1 MIGRGPVRIWGGC
14 GNADFTSVTRFVS
27 VQPIGRVVLIFGG
40 LWPPT
45 AGARFRMQ
53 NHHILMP
60 TTANTIDMGVTGKM
74 TMGRPGDGKNR
85 MTIAHSRT
93 GVSLFRPG
101 QAVEHPPL
109 PEDQRTGYDI
119 FAIPQ
124 ALIPPSPLRVWESI
138 GPIALDADRLAGN
151 GLFTQA
157 STNPAVTVFDMLRTR
172 LLQALRER
180 NWQRIAVTS
189 PTHGC
194 GKSFVAAN
202 LALSLA
208 RLPATRTI
216 LMDLELR
223 RPHLAGIFGVADA
236 APLQEFLSGEQPL
249 ESHFR
254 RFGKTL
260 ALALNG
266 AAVADAAA
274 VLQDPDTAQALDAM
288 ISQLQPDAVI
298 YDLPPVLTSDDVMA
312 MIPQI
317 DAVLLVADGT
327 RTTADEIKA
336 TERMLDGRV
345 PLMGVV
351 LNRAQDRKR
360 GRYTYGKG

>member
-1 MIGRGPVRIWGGC
+1 MQYDRILLP
-14 GNADFTSVTRFVS
+14 TSASTTDMDGAGDVGMGQAEDDKHPMT
-27 VQPIGRVVLIFGG
+27 
-40 LWPPT
+40 PPQ
-45 AGARFRMQ
+45 AR
-53 NHHILMP
+53 
-60 TTANTIDMGVTGKM
+60 A
-74 TMGRPGDGKNR
+74 
-85 MTIAHSRT
+85 

-101 QAVEHPPL
+101 QPMNRPPVTL
-109 PEDQRTGYDI
+109 DQRTGHEI
-119 FAIPQ
+119 FAVPH
-124 ALIPPSPLRVWESI
+124 ALSGPSPMRVWESI
-138 GPIALDADRLAGN
+138 GPISLDAERLAGN
-151 GLFTQA
+151 GLFTHA
-157 STNPAVTVFDMLRTR
+157 STNPAVAVFDMLRTR

-180 NWQRIAVTS
+180 GWRRIAVTS

-223 RPHLAGIFGVADA
+223 RPHLAGIFGVVDA

-254 RFGKTL
+254 RYGKTL
-260 ALALNG
+260 ALGLNG
-266 AAVADAAA
+266 AAVDDPAT
-274 VLQDPDTAQALDAM
+274 VLQDPDTPLALDAM
-288 ISQLQPDAVI
+288 LTQLQPDVVVH
-298 YDLPPVLTSDDVMA
+298 DLPPVLTSDDVIA

-327 RTTADEIKA
+327 RSTADEIKA
-336 TERMLDGRV
+336 TERLLDGRV

-351 LNRAQDRKR
+351 LNRAQDRRLGRLGQGR
-360 GRYTYGKG
+360 G

>member
-1 MIGRGPVRIWGGC
+1 
-14 GNADFTSVTRFVS
+14 VTAA
-27 VQPIGRVVLIFGG
+27 Q
-40 LWPPT
+40 
-45 AGARFRMQ
+45 AR
-53 NHHILMP
+53 
-60 TTANTIDMGVTGKM
+60 A
-74 TMGRPGDGKNR
+74 
-85 MTIAHSRT
+85 

-101 QAVEHPPL
+101 QAVNRPAITL
-109 PEDQRTGYDI
+109 DQRTGHEI
-119 FAIPQ
+119 FAVPQ
-124 ALIPPSPLRVWESI
+124 ALTAPSPLRVWDSI
-138 GPIALDADRLAGN
+138 GPIALNAERLAGN

-157 STNPAVTVFDMLRTR
+157 STNPAVAVFDMLRTR
-172 LLQALRER
+172 LLQALRDR
-180 NWQRIAVTS
+180 GWQRIAVTS

-223 RPHLAGIFGVADA
+223 RPHLAGIFGVVDA

-254 RFGKTL
+254 RYGKTL

-266 AAVADAAA
+266 AAVSDPAT
-274 VLQDPDTAQALDAM
+274 VLQDPDTALALDAM
-288 ISQLQPDAVI
+288 LTQLQPDVVI
-298 YDLPPVLTSDDVMA
+298 HDMPPVLMSDDVIA

-327 RTTADEIKA
+327 RSTGEEIKA

-351 LNRAQDRKR
+351 LNRAQDRRLGRQGYGR
-360 GRYTYGKG
+360 G

>member
-1 MIGRGPVRIWGGC
+1 
-14 GNADFTSVTRFVS
+14 
-27 VQPIGRVVLIFGG
+27 
-40 LWPPT
+40 
-45 AGARFRMQ
+45 MQ
-53 NHHILMP
+53 NHRILMP
-60 TTANTIDMGVTGKM
+60 ISTNTPDMGISGNVMTGQSDSGK
-74 TMGRPGDGKNR
+74 GKPGAG
-85 MTIAHSRT
+85 AHRS

-101 QAVEHPPL
+101 QAVDRPDITL
-109 PEDQRTGYDI
+109 DQRTGHEI
-119 FAIPQ
+119 FAVPQ
-124 ALIPPSPLRVWESI
+124 ALSPLSPMRVWESI
-138 GPIALDADRLAGN
+138 GPIALNAERLSGN

-157 STNPAVTVFDMLRTR
+157 SENPAVAVFDMLRTR

-180 NWQRIAVTS
+180 GWQRIAVTS

-202 LALSLA
+202 LALSLS
-208 RLPATRTI
+208 RLPANRTI

-223 RPHLAGIFGVADA
+223 RPHLAGIFGVTDA

-260 ALALNG
+260 ALCLNG
-266 AAVADAAA
+266 AAVADPAT

-288 ISQLQPDAVI
+288 ITQLQPDAVI
-298 YDLPPVLTSDDVMA
+298 YDMPPVLVSDDVIA
-312 MIPQI
+312 MIPHI

-336 TERMLDGRV
+336 TERLLEGRV

-351 LNRAQDRKR
+351 LNRAQDRKL
-360 GRYTYGKG
+360 GRYTYGKS

>member
-1 MIGRGPVRIWGGC
+1 
-14 GNADFTSVTRFVS
+14 
-27 VQPIGRVVLIFGG
+27 
-40 LWPPT
+40 
-45 AGARFRMQ
+45 MQ
-53 NHHILMP
+53 NNRILMP
-60 TTANTIDMGVTGKM
+60 FTANAADVGMVGNVTM
-74 TMGRPGDGKNR
+74 TQSGTDKGRMNAGQTR
-85 MTIAHSRT
+85 A

-101 QAVEHPPL
+101 QAVDR
-109 PEDQRTGYDI
+109 PEITLDQRTGHEI

-124 ALIPPSPLRVWESI
+124 ALTPLVPVRVWESI
-138 GPIALDADRLAGN
+138 GPITLDAERLAGN

-157 STNPAVTVFDMLRTR
+157 SANPAVTVFDMLRTR
-172 LLQALRER
+172 LLAALRER
-180 NWQRIAVTS
+180 GWQRIAVTS

-208 RLPATRTI
+208 RLPANRTI

-260 ALALNG
+260 ALGLNG
-266 AAVADAAA
+266 AAVADPAT
-274 VLQDPDTAQALDAM
+274 VLQDPDTALALDAM
-288 ISQLQPDAVI
+288 ITQLQPDAVI
-298 YDLPPVLTSDDVMA
+298 YDLPPVLVSDDVIA
-312 MIPQI
+312 MIPHI

-336 TERMLDGRV
+336 TERMLEGRV

-351 LNRAQDRKR
+351 LNKAQDRKL
-360 GRYTYGKG
+360 GRYTYGKN

>member
-1 MIGRGPVRIWGGC
+1 MGQTGSGKDRGTGGQ
-14 GNADFTSVTRFVS
+14 T
-27 VQPIGRVVLIFGG
+27 
-40 LWPPT
+40 
-45 AGARFRMQ
+45 
-53 NHHILMP
+53 
-60 TTANTIDMGVTGKM
+60 
-74 TMGRPGDGKNR
+74 
-85 MTIAHSRT
+85 RT

-101 QAVEHPPL
+101 QPVDRPDITL
-109 PEDQRTGYDI
+109 DQRTGHEI
-119 FAIPQ
+119 FAVPQ
-124 ALIPPSPLRVWESI
+124 ALTPPSPARVWESI
-138 GPIALDADRLAGN
+138 GPISLNADRLAGN

-157 STNPAVTVFDMLRTR
+157 STNPAVAVFDILRTR
-172 LLQALRER
+172 LLQALRDR
-180 NWQRIAVTS
+180 GWQRIAVTS
-189 PTHGC
+189 PSHGC

-223 RPHLAGIFGVADA
+223 RPHLAGIFGVIDA

-260 ALALNG
+260 ALGLNG
-266 AAVADAAA
+266 AAIADPTP
-274 VLQDPDTAQALDAM
+274 LLHDPDTAQALEAM
-288 ISQLQPDAVI
+288 IVQLQPDAVI
-298 YDLPPVLTSDDVMA
+298 YDMPPVLTSDDVLA

-336 TERMLDGRV
+336 TERLLDGRV

-351 LNRAQDRKR
+351 LNRAQDRKL
-360 GRYTYGKG
+360 GRYTYGKA